1 MNIITLSGCSG
12 SGKNY
17 IAEKLI
23 EKINNKNNIKSNF
36 IVSFTTRQ
44 IRNGEING
52 KDYYFIN
59 VEEFENK
66 IKNNEFL
73 EYVKV
78 NNNYYGTPYLN
89 KKEDYFIHI
98 VDPKGV
104 ENLRKIKKE
113 NKNIDLNV
121 YSIFI
126 KDKENGKILLQRLE
140 DRITNSKTDKELE
153 ENKKRIA
160 HLQEVELREWNE
172 KAKVNELYNKILY
185 VQDLMIDKDLDRVL
199 EDLITDVFV
208 ENSML
213 LNNSKKNENENK
225 NKIF

>member
-23 EKINNKNNIKSNF
+23 EKINSKNNIKSNF

-44 IRNGEING
+44 IRNGEVDG
-52 KDYYFIN
+52 RDYHFIS
-59 VEEFENK
+59 VEEFEDK

-113 NKNIDLNV
+113 NENIDLNI

-126 KDKENGKILLQRLE
+126 KDKENGKVLLQRLE

-153 ENKKRIA
+153 ENKKRIV

-208 ENSML
+208 ENSIL
-213 LNNSKKNENENK
+213 LNNSKKNKNENK
-225 NKIF
+225 NKIL

>member
-23 EKINNKNNIKSNF
+23 KKINSKNNIKSNF

-44 IRNGEING
+44 IRNDEVNG
-52 KDYYFIN
+52 KDYHFIS

-66 IKNNEFL
+66 IKNKEFL

-104 ENLRKIKKE
+104 ENLRKIEKE
-113 NKNIDLNV
+113 NPNIDLNV

-126 KDKENGKILLQRLE
+126 KDKENGKVLLQRLE

-153 ENKKRIA
+153 ENKKRIT

-172 KAKVNELYNKILY
+172 KAKVNKLYNKILY
-185 VQDLMIDKDLDRVL
+185 VQDLMIDRDLDRVL
-199 EDLITDVFV
+199 ESLITDMFV
-208 ENSML
+208 ENPTL
-213 LNNSKKNENENK
+213 LNNSK
-225 NKIF
+225 